1 MWSPGTL
8 LHVRSERVDAVFERG
23 GERSFSTGNK
33 RRKAKLALVISVSK
47 TGYGTKGDKWDAL
60 ILGSDRLIHLRDVW
74 KFEDWFV
81 VHKDPRHD
89 S

>member
-8 LHVRSERVDAVFERG
+8 LHIKSQRVDDVLERRG
-23 GERSFSTGNK
+23 VRGIHADNK
-33 RRKAKLALVISVSK
+33 RRKARLALVIGVNE
-47 TGYGTKGDKWDAL
+47 TGYGTKGPKWDAL
-60 ILGSDRLIHLRDVW
+60 ILSCDRLVELKDVW

-81 VHKDPRHD
+81 VHKDP